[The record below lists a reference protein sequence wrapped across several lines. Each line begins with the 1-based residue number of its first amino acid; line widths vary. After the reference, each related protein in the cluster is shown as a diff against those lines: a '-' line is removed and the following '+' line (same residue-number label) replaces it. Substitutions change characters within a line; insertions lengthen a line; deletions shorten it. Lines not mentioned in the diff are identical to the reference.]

1 MKKFIKNFVILC
13 IVYVITQGFYYKIVL
28 AANNEDNPSSISY
41 STPDKTTLEQ
51 DKNSDDL
58 SENDNVDTQNQTDTE
73 LNEEISTQDTT
84 SKTDTYYDED
94 SSVNNTYGESI
105 TQNNIA
111 QKNNASNN
119 ENEDVNYNTLIKYDI
134 SLNKKW
140 KILFN
145 QPVDIDS
152 LKDNIKLVD
161 ENNTEIPITL
171 SLEDNGTSVI
181 ITPKNTYS
189 AETEYTLTL
198 GKDIVST
205 YNRKLKNP
213 TIVEFKTSPSIVSI
227 DDITVTIDQEDE
239 YSLPT
244 EVTSKMSNDSTASV
258 GVSWDK
264 SIDRTSIPG
273 NYTYTGTVDGYDK
286 AVTLN
291 LTIKPFEPVESISNE
306 YRTQSTIGTNLYNY
320 LMNYDNRQSVL
331 NRAVELHNGITS
343 NNCVYFASE
352 ALRRAGLTDL
362 PNYVAN
368 TVTLTSQLRSR
379 GWETST
385 DLSMLLPGDICFTT
399 SYGYGPTHTY
409 TFMGWVSTDTY
420 DYDYAYVCDNQ
431 GYDYGCNDY
440 HKRNISFATPT
451 KDALSYFMY
460 LT

>member
-1 MKKFIKNFVILC
+1 VKKFIKNFVILC

-409 TFMGWVSTDTY
+409 TFMGWVSEGSY
-420 DYDYAYVCDNQ
+420 EYAYVCDNQ